1 MKKLWFFLL
10 ISVLLLSG
18 CGKKEQLVAS
28 AELFEVTDG
37 TTSDGVAVGDGKS
50 EFVKAYSNYVI
61 QAAYTDVES
70 SYMVMSINEIPYD
83 ESISTLIAN
92 FFIDNVPMSE
102 EDICEENDI
111 EDTELYSLLSSS
123 DYLREHEV
131 IYRYL
136 RFLWENSVITDID
149 TGEFNYNE
157 TYEVPKAES

>member
-1 MKKLWFFLL
+1 MRL
-10 ISVLLLSG
+10 
-18 CGKKEQLVAS
+18 ET
-28 AELFEVTDG
+28 E
-37 TTSDGVAVGDGKS
+37 KS

-83 ESISTLIAN
+83 ENISTLIAN

-111 EDTELYSLLSSS
+111 EDTELYALLSSS